1 MYDLLIADALLYDGT
16 GAPPVEGS
24 IAIQGDRIAAVDPEV
39 AGAARRVLKGAGLAA
54 APGFVDIH
62 SHSDYHLLLAPEA
75 ESSLLQGVT
84 LEVGGNCGYAAA
96 PIAGPWQ
103 REREETYRETY
114 GLRLGFSTVAEYFA
128 RLARERIGINFALL
142 IGHNTLRGSILGGA
156 NRAPTP
162 EEAERM
168 AALARR
174 GMAEGA
180 VGLSTGLAYAP
191 ACFAKPEELT
201 PLAAVVRE
209 AGGILTAHIR
219 SEGDGLLEALDEILG
234 VAEAAAIPLQIS
246 HLKTSGEKNWGK
258 LPEAF
263 ARIEGALALGLKVRC
278 DRYPY
283 TAANTGLSACL
294 PSWALEGGRD
304 AQVARLRDPGVRERL
319 SAELATQG
327 KTGDFWG
334 RVMIAEVVTKGNK
347 RFEGMRVGAA
357 AAAAGQVPLPFVLDL
372 LVTEKMQVDAIYFT
386 MSEENLRQI
395 LAKPYVMIG
404 SDAGTRNF
412 TGPLSGGRPHPRG
425 FGTFPRVLGHCVRDL
440 GLFDLATAIRK
451 MTWDP
456 CRMLG
461 LADRGRLIPGAMAD
475 LTLFDPD
482 RVKDEA
488 SYEDPYRAPSGIAWV
503 LVNGQVAVEAGR
515 LTGVRAGRPVS
526 RPARR
531 EV

>member
-1 MYDLLIADALLYDGT
+1 MYDLLITDALLYDGT

-24 IAIQGDRIAAVDPEV
+24 VAIQGDRIAAVGPEV
-39 AGAARRVLKGAGLAA
+39 TGAARRVLKAAGCAA

-96 PIAGPWQ
+96 PIGGPWQ
-103 REREETYRETY
+103 REREETYREVY
-114 GLRLGFSTVAEYFA
+114 GLPLGFSTVAEYFA
-128 RLARERIGINFALL
+128 RLTRERIGINFALL
-142 IGHNTLRGSILGGA
+142 MGHNTLRGSILGGA

-180 VGLSTGLAYAP
+180 VGLSTGLVYAP

-201 PLAAVVRE
+201 TLATVVRE

-219 SEGDGLLEALDEILG
+219 SEGDGLLEALEEILG
-234 VAEAAAIPLQIS
+234 VAEAAAIPLQVS

-258 LPEAF
+258 LPDAITL
-263 ARIEGALALGLKVRC
+263 IEGALARGLTVRC

-304 AQVARLRDPGVRERL
+304 AQVARLRDPAVRERL
-319 SAELATQG
+319 TAELATQG
-327 KTGDFWG
+327 KTGAYWDQ
-334 RVMIAEVVTKGNK
+334 VMIAEVVTEGNK
-347 RFEGMRVGAA
+347 RFEGLKVNRAA
-357 AAAAGQVPLPFVLDL
+357 AASGKPPLPFVLDL
-372 LVTEKMQVDAIYFT
+372 LVAEKMQVDAIYFT

-456 CRMLG
+456 CRMVG
-461 LADRGRLIPGAMAD
+461 LHDRGRLIPGAVAD

-482 RVKDEA
+482 RVRDEA
-488 SYEDPYRAPSGIAWV
+488 TYEDPYRPPSGIAWV
-503 LVNGQVAVEAGR
+503 LVNGQVAVEAGA
-515 LTGVRAGRPVS
+515 LTEVRAGRPV
-526 RPARR
+526 RPVRR
-531 EV
+531 EA

>member
-1 MYDLLIADALLYDGT
+1 MYDLLITDALLYDGT

-24 IAIQGDRIAAVDPEV
+24 IAIQGERIAAVGPEV
-39 AGAARRVLKGAGLAA
+39 VGAARRVLNAAGYAA

-75 ESSLLQGVT
+75 ASSLLQGVT

-96 PIAGPWQ
+96 PIAGPWRQ
-103 REREETYRETY
+103 EREVTYREVY
-114 GLRLGFSTVAEYFA
+114 GLPLGFSGVAEYFA
-128 RLARERIGINFALL
+128 RLGQARIGINFALL
-142 IGHNTLRGSILGGA
+142 MGHNTIRGSILGGA

-162 EEAERM
+162 EEAARM
-168 AALARR
+168 ADLARR

-180 VGLSTGLAYAP
+180 VGLSTGLVYAP

-201 PLAAVVRE
+201 ALAAVVRE

-219 SEGDGLLEALDEILG
+219 SEGDGLLEALEEILG
-234 VAEAAAIPLQIS
+234 VAEAAAIPLQVS

-258 LPEAF
+258 LPQAF
-263 ARIEGALALGLKVRC
+263 ALIEEAQARGLTVRC

-294 PSWALEGGRD
+294 PSWTLEGGRD
-304 AQVARLRDPGVRERL
+304 AQVARLRDPAVRERL
-319 SAELATQG
+319 AAELSSQG
-327 KTGDFWG
+327 KTGAYWD
-334 RVMIAEVVTKGNK
+334 RVMIAEVVSPERK
-347 RFEGMRVGAA
+347 RFEGQRVSRAA
-357 AAAAGQVPLPFVLDL
+357 AVAGQAPLPFVLDL
-372 LVTEKMQVDAIYFT
+372 LVAEKMQVDAIYFT
-386 MSEENLRQI
+386 MSEENLQQI

-412 TGPLSGGRPHPRG
+412 TGPLSGGHPHPRG

-440 GLFDLATAIRK
+440 TLFDLATAIRK

-456 CRMLG
+456 CRMVG
-461 LADRGRLIPGAMAD
+461 LPDRGRLIPGAAAD
-475 LTLFDPD
+475 VVLFAPD

-488 SYEDPYRAPSGIAWV
+488 TYEDPYRPPTGIAWV
-503 LVNGQVAVEAGR
+503 LVNGQVAVEAGA
-515 LTGVRAGRPVS
+515 LTGVRAGRPV
-526 RPARR
+526 RR
-531 EV
+531 GN

>member
-1 MYDLLIADALLYDGT
+1 MYDLLVAKALLFDGT

-24 IAIQGDRIAAVDPEV
+24 IAIQGDRIAAVGPG
-39 AGAARRVLKGAGLAA
+39 AGGPARRVVKAAGYAA

-75 ESSLLQGVT
+75 ASSLLQGVT
-84 LEVGGNCGYAAA
+84 LEIGGNCGYAAA

-103 REREETYRETY
+103 REREETYREVH
-114 GLRLGFSTVAEYFA
+114 GLMLGFSTVGEYFA
-128 RLARERIGINFALL
+128 RLAQERIGINFALL
-142 IGHNTLRGSILGGA
+142 MGHNTLRGSVLGGA

-162 EEAERM
+162 DEAERM

-180 VGLSTGLAYAP
+180 VGLSTGLVYAP

-201 PLAAVVRE
+201 ALAAVVRE

-219 SEGDGLLEALDEILG
+219 SEGDGLLEALEEILG
-234 VAEAAAIPLQIS
+234 VAEAARIPLQVS

-258 LPEAF
+258 LPQ
-263 ARIEGALALGLKVRC
+263 ALALIEAALARGLTVRC

-283 TAANTGLSACL
+283 TAANTGLSASL
-294 PSWALEGGRD
+294 PSWTLEDGRD
-304 AQVARLRDPGVRERL
+304 AQVARLREAAVRERL
-319 SAELATQG
+319 AAELAAQG
-327 KTGDFWG
+327 KTGAYWD
-334 RVMIAEVVTKGNK
+334 RVMIAEVVTPANK
-347 RFEGMRVGAA
+347 RLEGMRVSRAA
-357 AAAAGQVPLPFVLDL
+357 VAAGQAPLPFVLDL
-372 LVTEKMQVDAIYFT
+372 LISEKMQVDAIYFT
-386 MSEENLRQI
+386 MSEENLRRI

-440 GLFDLATAIRK
+440 GLFDLATAVRK

-456 CRMLG
+456 CRMVG
-461 LADRGRLIPGAMAD
+461 LADRGRLVPGAAAD
-475 LTLFDPD
+475 LTLFDPA

-488 SYEDPYRAPSGIAWV
+488 TYEEPYRAPSGIAWV
-503 LVNGQVAVEAGR
+503 VVNGQVAVEGGT
-515 LTGVRAGRPVS
+515 LTGVRAGRPL
-526 RPARR
+526 RR
-531 EV
+531 ES